1 MVQTDISQ
9 LSTETA
15 EWRQILRSY
24 RDEFQDCKKLLEQ
37 SCQKIAKNQLL
48 ELEHFDNQ
56 FHIQLIN
63 IHDLKHEIKNHD
75 RKVQYEL
82 SKNEYV
88 SGATFSEH
96 ERLLDE
102 FLNLENTL
110 QQLRNEFKDF
120 INATSC

>member
-9 LSTETA
+9 LSSETA

-37 SCQKIAKNQLL
+37 SCRKLERTQLL

-63 IHDLKHEIKNHD
+63 IHDLKQEIKQHD
-75 RKVQYEL
+75 RKVQFEL
-82 SKNEYV
+82 SKNDYV
-88 SGATFSEH
+88 TGDTFSDH
-96 ERLLDE
+96 EKLLDE

-110 QQLRNEFKDF
+110 QQLRNEFRDF
-120 INATSC
+120 INATTC

>member
-9 LSTETA
+9 LSSETS

-37 SCQKIAKNQLL
+37 SCQKISRNQLL

-63 IHDLKHEIKNHD
+63 IHDLKQEIKQHD
-75 RKVQYEL
+75 RKVQFEL

-88 SGATFSEH
+88 SEDTYNNH

-120 INATSC
+120 INATTC